1 MSYKNSDQSLYK
13 NNMHIKYLYE
23 KYTIYLDIVVS
34 LTKHH
39 YYKYTILQLLN
50 QVHNQFDIQ
59 TESILEYYF
68 RYGL

>member
-1 MSYKNSDQSLYK
+1 VYA
-13 NNMHIKYLYE
+13 

-39 YYKYTILQLLN
+39 YYKYTILQLLD
-50 QVHNQFDIQ
+50 QVHSQFDIQ

-68 RYGL
+68 RYAL